1 MVAGK
6 AVGWRGVEIKPSAE
20 EVEFTKRFAATANL
34 DLVQAFSLLRAYG
47 KAQVQR
53 PVRGRACLC
62 VHPGFVCFVC
72 RVLRIGVASGVFA
85 RAAPQPMPSVSPKFI

>member
-1 MVAGK
+1 MPYDEAKGKTALVAGK

-47 KAQVQR
+47 KAQVHQ

-62 VHPGFVCFVC
+62 VRPGFVC
-72 RVLRIGVASGVFA
+72 LSL
-85 RAAPQPMPSVSPKFI
+85 